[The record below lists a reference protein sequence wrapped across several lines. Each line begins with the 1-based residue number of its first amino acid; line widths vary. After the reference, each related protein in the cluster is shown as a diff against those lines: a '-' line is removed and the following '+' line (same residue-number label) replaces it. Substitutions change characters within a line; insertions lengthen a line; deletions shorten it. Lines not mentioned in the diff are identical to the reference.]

1 MLELLLLL
9 LLALVAAAIWIYNRL
24 VKDRNL
30 VAAGW
35 SDIDVQLKR
44 RHELI
49 PRLVE
54 CVRAYAAH
62 EKATLEAVTELRM
75 QSEATNDIAEKA
87 VIENAVADGLHK
99 LVVTVEGYPELKAD
113 ENFRQLQSELVD
125 TEDKIQYARRFY
137 NGAVRNLN
145 TRIAS
150 FPHLLVAGPLGFRE
164 AKFFAVDD
172 ADERLAPA
180 VDLKK

>member
-1 MLELLLLL
+1 MLELLLV
-9 LLALVAAAIWIYNRL
+9 LVVPVAGVIWIYNRL
-24 VKDRNL
+24 VQDRNL

-54 CVRAYAAH
+54 CVRAYADH
-62 EKATLEAVTELRM
+62 ERATLEAVTELRK
-75 QSEATNDIAEKA
+75 QSEATSDIAEKA
-87 VIENAVADGLHK
+87 VIESAVADGLHK
-99 LVVTVEGYPELKAD
+99 LVVTVEDYPELKAD
-113 ENFRQLQSELVD
+113 KNFRELQSELVD

-145 TRIAS
+145 TRVQS
-150 FPHLLVAGPLGFRE
+150 FPHLLIARPLGFRE
-164 AKFFAVDD
+164 ALFFEVGD
-172 ADERLAPA
+172 ANERLNPSVA
-180 VDLKK
+180 LQK